1 MAQIIAERSA
11 IADFLDDLPGLI
23 MQYKQMQWGMEE
35 RALDR
40 EERKAAGAQQIL
52 LKEYYDK
59 KDEVRRTEKV
69 FDQYDNLSPSDVS
82 SSGAVAE
89 LRSIVDKEHNLDM
102 DAITQN
108 LDALGTYQSE
118 LESSLGELRGQS
130 QILKEMQMDYAG
142 PEGVLE
148 QDEYEEFR
156 KHALTA
162 MDEGGLGW
170 STTAGADVGFYET
183 DPTTRQIA
191 ARNQAKDMKADLE
204 GDAAGQYEIL
214 RGVFTATEN
223 YDADDMMDAL
233 TYEDAAGNE
242 IEPSEEVIGAI
253 QRLAGQSLTYDNFM
267 DNLVA
272 YEKGAGGDYIRAE
285 LITNP
290 QINLVYNDLQK
301 NYKAINVIDNKL
313 AGINDAPIETNL
325 NIFID
330 DIANVTN
337 EKVLFGL
344 YDEAIKGQDI
354 DFENDPFFDAV
365 EAQLGVIDASDAY
378 LKHKGLSTEVV
389 PLSEDAQQLTTEI
402 AQLNKEIKALSQFYG
417 ATSDE
422 VTERKMELL
431 RFEIQLNKIVQ
442 EEKVS
447 RSQSEVDSTITE
459 LSTLTGLSEE
469 EIAKQVEEIRAAGVP
484 WEGVREEILG
494 GSLTGK
500 RTRLGG
506 GYGRMY

>member
-1 MAQIIAERSA
+1 
-11 IADFLDDLPGLI
+11 
-23 MQYKQMQWGMEE
+23 MQ
-35 RALDR
+35 L
-40 EERKAAGAQQIL
+40 
-52 LKEYYDK
+52 
-59 KDEVRRTEKV
+59 
-69 FDQYDNLSPSDVS
+69 
-82 SSGAVAE
+82 
-89 LRSIVDKEHNLDM
+89 
-102 DAITQN
+102 
-108 LDALGTYQSE
+108 
-118 LESSLGELRGQS
+118 
-130 QILKEMQMDYAG
+130 DYAG

-170 STTAGADVGFYET
+170 TTTAGADVGFYKT
-183 DPTTRQIA
+183 DVTTRQIA

-204 GDAAGQYEIL
+204 GDAAGQYAIL
-214 RGVFTATEN
+214 QGVFTATED

-233 TYEDAAGNE
+233 TYVDAAGNE

-253 QRLAGQSLTYDNFM
+253 QRLVGQSLTYDNFM
-267 DNLVA
+267 DNLAA
-272 YEKGAGGDYIRAE
+272 YERGAGGDYIRAE

-301 NYKAINVIDNKL
+301 NYKAINVLDNKL
-313 AGINDAPIETNL
+313 AGINDTPIETNL
-325 NIFID
+325 NIFVDEISD
-330 DIANVTN
+330 VTN

-402 AQLNKEIKALSQFYG
+402 AKLNKEITALSQFYG

-431 RFEIQLNKIVQ
+431 RFEIQLNKITQAERV
-442 EEKVS
+442 EK
-447 RSQSEVDSTITE
+447 SQAEMDTTITE
-459 LSTLTGLSEE
+459 LSSLTGLSEE

-484 WEGVREEILG
+484 WEGVRTEILG
-494 GSLTGK
+494 GWIPGK
-500 RTRLGG
+500 MKTTRLGG
-506 GYGRMY
+506 GQGRMY

>member
-1 MAQIIAERSA
+1 MARIVVEESA
-11 IADFLDDLPGLI
+11 LGRFLDELPGLI
-23 MQYKQMQWGMEE
+23 LQYKQLQFAQEE
-35 RALDR
+35 RALER
-40 EERKAAGAQQIL
+40 QERKAATTQGIL

-59 KDEVRRTEKV
+59 KAEVRQTENM
-69 FDQYDNLSPSDVS
+69 FDKYNNLSPSDIS
-82 SSGAVAE
+82 QGGADII
-89 LRSIVDKEHNLDM
+89 SIVDEQNNINM

-108 LDALGTYQSE
+108 LDALGSYQSG

-130 QILKEMQMDYAG
+130 QILQEMQLDYAG
-142 PEGVLE
+142 PEGILE

-170 STTAGADVGFYET
+170 TTTAGADVGFYET
-183 DPTTRQIA
+183 DVTTRQIA

-214 RGVFTATEN
+214 RGVFTATED

-233 TYEDAAGNE
+233 TYVDAAGNE

-267 DNLVA
+267 DNLA
-272 YEKGAGGDYIRAE
+272 AFPSEGGGDYIRAE
-285 LITNP
+285 LMMNP

-301 NYKAINVIDNKL
+301 NYKAINVLDNKL

-330 DIANVTN
+330 EISNVTN
-337 EKVLFGL
+337 PKVLFGL

-378 LKHKGLSTEVV
+378 LKYKGFGDEPIEELDSELETSIDNLRDKQTALWEAGLHYTPIYDEISDSLTVLSRE
-389 PLSEDAQQLTTEI
+389 LRD
-402 AQLNKEIKALSQFYG
+402 KENYADYVR
-417 ATSDE
+417 E
-422 VTERKMELL
+422 MERKA
-431 RFEIQLNKIVQ
+431 
-442 EEKVS
+442 
-447 RSQSEVDSTITE
+447 SQGVM
-459 LSTLTGLSEE
+459 SEE
-469 EIAKQVEEIRAAGVP
+469 ELSELSSLVGISVDDLKGMMEERRQEQI
-484 WEGVREEILG
+484 VR
-494 GSLTGK
+494 
-500 RTRLGG
+500 
-506 GYGRMY
+506 GRSPRSAFYERGLQK